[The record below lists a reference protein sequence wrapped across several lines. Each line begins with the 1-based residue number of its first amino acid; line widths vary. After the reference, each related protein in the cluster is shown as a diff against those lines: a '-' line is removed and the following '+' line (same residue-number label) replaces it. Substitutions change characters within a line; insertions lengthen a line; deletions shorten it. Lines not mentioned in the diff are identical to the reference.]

1 MKATKIVKVKW
12 IDSMSD
18 NGRWTLAEDIDMK
31 PTECTTLGFLVE
43 GNEQFITVAQTLGM
57 EPEQYCQMMC
67 IPQKA
72 ITHLFV
78 IEEHGVVQ
86 DGGAVD
92 PNEPC
97 RQESFETHY
106 VKAENIT

>member
-1 MKATKIVKVKW
+1 MKAEKVVKVKW

-31 PTECTTLGFLVE
+31 PTECTTFGFLVE
-43 GNEQFITVAQTLGM
+43 ANEDYLIVAQTLGM

-67 IPQKA
+67 IPAKS
-72 ITHLFV
+72 ITHYWV
-78 IEEHGVVQ
+78 IEDHNKQ

-92 PNEPC
+92 PSDPS
-97 RQESFETHY
+97 R
-106 VKAENIT
+106 I